1 MKSNKQSAEL
11 ARLVNRAVVSI
22 DIGGT
27 AMKGLKGLISEAKTK
42 VSSLVNS
49 NLEWRH
55 VSGR

>member
-22 DIGGT
+22 DMAGT
-27 AMKGLKGLISEAKTK
+27 AMKGLKALISEAKTK

-49 NLEWRH
+49 NLEWCH
-55 VSGR
+55 VSGQ